1 MTKAKT
7 KPDDLREACL
17 QEALRIIETSGVE
30 RLSLRDVARRLN
42 VSHQAPYKHFE
53 SRDHI
58 LAEIV
63 ARAYASFAAALDARP
78 QTDDPEADLAEMGKA
93 YVRYAQTHPL
103 QYRLMFG
110 TPLPDPKEHRH
121 MLEQARHAFS
131 LLTNGLKRKARH
143 LGQTKTEEDIQMDA
157 LFIWSTLHG
166 LASLLKA
173 DALSTLDLPA
183 GSAQSAPLHILSRL
197 KAGLEVD

>member
-1 MTKAKT
+1 MTKAKL

-17 QEALRIIETSGVE
+17 EEAVRIIETSGVE

-63 ARAYASFAAALDARP
+63 ARAYASFAAALDSRP
-78 QTDDPEADLAEMGKA
+78 PTDDPEADLAEMGKT
-93 YVRYAQTHPL
+93 YLRYAQSHPL

-110 TPLPDPKEHRH
+110 TPLPDPNQHRR

-131 LLTNGLKRKARH
+131 LLTSGLTRKARH
-143 LGQTKTEEDIQMDA
+143 LGEAKTDDEIQMDA

-166 LASLLKA
+166 LASILRS
-173 DALSTLDLPA
+173 DALGTLDL
-183 GSAQSAPLHILSRL
+183 APTAIAEAPFHVLARL
-197 KAGLEVD
+197 GAVFQPK

>member
-1 MTKAKT
+1 MTKA
-7 KPDDLREACL
+7 KPDDLREACI
-17 QEALRIIETSGVE
+17 QEALRLIESAGVE

-78 QTDDPEADLAEMGKA
+78 QTDDADADLAEMGRA

-110 TPLPDPKEHRH
+110 TPLPDPKAHHR

-131 LLTNGLKRKARH
+131 LLTTGLARKAQQR
-143 LGQTKTEEDIQMDA
+143 GETKTDADIQMDA

-166 LASLLKA
+166 LASILQS
-173 DALSTLDLPA
+173 DALATLDLPA
-183 GSAQSAPLHILSRL
+183 GASEEAPLHILSRL
-197 KAGLEVD
+197 RAVLRPQ